1 MLYGLSPYT
10 RGNQDNPDTLFEGFG
25 SIPVHTGKPLS
36 DMPIFLVLRVY
47 PRTHGETLSQLL
59 QGLQNQGLSPYTRGN
74 LINHWED
81 SPAAGSIPV
90 HTGKPLTVPENH
102 KHHKVYPRTHGE
114 TSCWSML
121 QKGCEGLSPY
131 TRGNLVGLTNRLD
144 YDGSIPV
151 HTGKPSESAA
161 RSHTNG
167 VYPRTHGE
175 TSFRFRYVR
184 RK

>member
-1 MLYGLSPYT
+1 MRVSRALFKMGLSPYT
-10 RGNQDNPDTLFEGFG
+10 RGNQRQEESREKRLGSIPVHTGKPYQPLGRFSRSGVYPRTHGETRHSPSAKPKIAGLSPYTRGNPFENVVVPQYSG

-90 HTGKPLTVPENH
+90 HTGKPD
-102 KHHKVYPRTHGE
+102 
-114 TSCWSML
+114 
-121 QKGCEGLSPY
+121 SP
-131 TRGNLVGLTNRLD
+131 
-144 YDGSIPV
+144 
-151 HTGKPSESAA
+151 
-161 RSHTNG
+161 
-167 VYPRTHGE
+167 
-175 TSFRFRYVR
+175 
-184 RK
+184 